1 MAKTD
6 RQRRKPAATSRLP
19 EDVRA
24 AIGAI
29 QDKKGSHLVVLDLRP
44 SAGFTDY
51 FVVCSGQNVRQVHA
65 IADAVKEALG
75 RSSVKPSHTEG
86 YDRAEWVLLDY
97 FDFVV
102 HVFSPETRSFYDLE
116 RLWGSA
122 ERIEFPD
129 DGPS

>member
-1 MAKTD
+1 MAKSD
-6 RQRRKPAATSRLP
+6 RSRKKSPAGLRLP

-29 QDKKGSHLVVLDLRP
+29 QDKKGTHIVVLDLRP

-65 IADAVKEALG
+65 IADSVKQALD
-75 RSSVKPSHTEG
+75 RSNIKPSHTEG

-102 HVFSPETRSFYDLE
+102 HVFSPETRNFYDLE

-122 ERIEFPD
+122 ERIEIPEEI
-129 DGPS
+129 PS